1 MMMNEFEKENI
12 FGLGQKN
19 ETYAKYFN
27 KDSFLQPLIAEDD
40 NVDINVANVT
50 FEPGCRNDWHIH
62 HDGYQL
68 LLVTAG
74 QGWYQEFG
82 KPARRLKAGDVV
94 KINEGVKHWHGAT
107 KDSWFAHVAITKG
120 TSEWLDAVSD
130 EEYAKLSEEK

>member
-19 ETYAKYFN
+19 EAYAKYFN
-27 KDSFLQPLIAEDD
+27 KDSFLQLLIAGDD
-40 NVDINVANVT
+40 NVDVNVANVT

-82 KPARRLKAGDVV
+82 KPA
-94 KINEGVKHWHGAT
+94 
-107 KDSWFAHVAITKG
+107 
-120 TSEWLDAVSD
+120 
-130 EEYAKLSEEK
+130 